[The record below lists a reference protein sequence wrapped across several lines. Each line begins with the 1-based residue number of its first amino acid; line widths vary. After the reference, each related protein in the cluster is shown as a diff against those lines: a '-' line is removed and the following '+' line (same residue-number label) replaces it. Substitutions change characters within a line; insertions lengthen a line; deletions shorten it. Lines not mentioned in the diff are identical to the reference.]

1 MIAIHHLWTIIY
13 FSRFRE
19 RVSRLTA
26 PLVTPSRHAGL
37 SLSRG
42 PSRERRASLV
52 RSLPLNRTARV
63 RERSPRKGADI
74 PSGVPCDLQ
83 RAAKPQETM
92 NSASVIEMLDGDARS
107 FEPARI
113 G

>member
-1 MIAIHHLWTIIY
+1 MIAIHHLWTVIY
-13 FSRFRE
+13 FSQLRE
-19 RVSRLTA
+19 RVSRLAA

-52 RSLPLNRTARV
+52 TSLPLNRTARV
-63 RERSPRKGADI
+63 RERSPRKGTDI
-74 PSGVPCDLQ
+74 PSGISRDLQ
-83 RAAKPQETM
+83 RAAKPQEAM
-92 NSASVIEMLDGDARS
+92 NSAGVIEMLDGDARS